1 MAIFNKNDDIKKII
15 NTKAQTKEEDV
26 KTSGIV
32 LLDKISDELIKHPDY
47 HTQYTYTFS
56 GGGKFIENIN
66 NLTEEGKQRNEF
78 LKSDTDDLKRYRDK
92 IHKDDMEQSQA
103 DREFTETFHVS
114 HEDESFRRQIS
125 NGKNVAQFWI
135 EPTNRLFVYDD
146 DFEYVRT
153 ITFDDLQDEGR
164 KYLERRVLEEKG
176 KARMQNLENLAKA
189 TGKDKS
195 YFYAYKENKNGEKVV
210 VESAI
215 GYDSMGKK
223 VYAPEIDFVKAKK
236 AYITHYDKV
245 QEVFPDYASI
255 KFERRT
261 PGENYFFDYQ
271 PKMRLN
277 GHDVKLNQMDRAFEQ
292 VQRTGDFERG
302 DFEKGLIL
310 AGEKGKAGA
319 KYVAGYQVS
328 RLGYD
333 ALSAP
338 KKTRQQGEGIIMSI
352 LSKMLGNMRQGFS
365 R

>member
-15 NTKAQTKEEDV
+15 NTKAPTKEEEV

-47 HTQYTYTFS
+47 HSQYSYTFS

-66 NLTEEGKQRNEF
+66 NLTDAGKQRNEF
-78 LKSDTDDLKRYRDK
+78 LKSDTDDLKRYRRR
-92 IHKDDMEQSQA
+92 IPKDELAQSQA
-103 DREFTETFHVS
+103 DKKFEHTFHVR
-114 HEDESFRRQIS
+114 HEDESFRRQM
-125 NGKNVAQFWI
+125 NKDKNVAQFWI
-135 EPTNRLFVYDD
+135 EPTNRLYVYDD
-146 DFEYVRT
+146 DFEYMRT
-153 ITFDDLQDEGR
+153 ITFDDLQDECR
-164 KYLERRVLEEKG
+164 KYLNRRIIEENG
-176 KARMQNLENLAKA
+176 KAREQNLRNLVAA
-189 TGKDKS
+189 TGLDEKD
-195 YFYAYKENKNGEKVV
+195 FYLYETNENGEKVP
-210 VESAI
+210 VEI
-215 GYDSMGKK
+215 EVGYDSMGKPIMR
-223 VYAPEIDFVKAKK
+223 PELDSLKTEM
-236 AYITHYDKV
+236 AYMEYFDKV

-261 PGENYFFDYQ
+261 AGENYFFDYQ

-302 DFEKGLIL
+302 DFEKGLL
-310 AGEKGKAGA
+310 FAGEKGKAGA

-328 RLGYD
+328 RMGYD

-338 KKTRQQGEGIIMSI
+338 KKTKEQGEGLIMSI
-352 LSKMLGNMRQGFS
+352 LTKMLGNMRQGFS